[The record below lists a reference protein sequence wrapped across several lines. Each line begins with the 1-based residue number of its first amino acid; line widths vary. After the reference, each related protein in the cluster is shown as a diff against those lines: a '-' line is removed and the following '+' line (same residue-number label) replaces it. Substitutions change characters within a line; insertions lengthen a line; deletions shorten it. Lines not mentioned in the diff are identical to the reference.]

1 MSRSKLVALALFL
14 VLSVSFAVAQQK
26 PPAPPATFSEAL
38 DRQITNAERGII
50 DAADAMPADKY
61 DYAPPANLGEFK
73 GVRTFA
79 EQVRHIAT
87 ANYLF
92 GSVLLGEKAPV
103 DLSSKNPNGPDT
115 IKGKDQILKYLR
127 DSYTYAHRA
136 MTKVTDANKLELV
149 DSPFG
154 YKLTR
159 FGIANILIWH
169 PFDHYGQMAVYL
181 RLNGIVPPAS
191 RQN

>member
-1 MSRSKLVALALFL
+1 MSRFKVVSIALFL
-14 VLSVSFAVAQQK
+14 VFSVYLTAAQQT
-26 PPAPPATFSEAL
+26 PPAPPANLAEAF
-38 DRQITNAERGII
+38 DRQIMNVEKTVV

-61 DYAPPANLGEFK
+61 DFAPSEKLGDFK

-92 GSVLLGEKAPV
+92 GSALLGEKPPFEADP
-103 DLSSKNPNGPDT
+103 KNVNGPDSNKT
-115 IKGKDQILKYLR
+115 KEQIMKYLR
-127 DSYTYAHRA
+127 DSYAVAHRA
-136 MTKVTDANKLELV
+136 MTKINDTNKLELV
-149 DSPFG
+149 QSPFG
-154 YKLTR
+154 NKITR
-159 FGIANILIWH
+159 FGMSNILVWH
-169 PFDHYGQMAVYL
+169 PYDHYGQMAVYL

>member
-1 MSRSKLVALALFL
+1 MFRFKLIASTLLFL
-14 VLSVSFAVAQQK
+14 VVVSLAVAQQSPQT
-26 PPAPPATFSEAL
+26 PPTNLAEAF
-38 DRQITNAERGII
+38 DRQIMNVEKTVV

-61 DYAPPANLGEFK
+61 DFAPSEKLGDFK

-92 GSVLLGEKAPV
+92 GSALLGEKPPFPADPNNV
-103 DLSSKNPNGPDT
+103 NGPDT
-115 IKGKDQILKYLR
+115 NKTKEQIMKYLR
-127 DSYTYAHRA
+127 DSYAVAHRA
-136 MTKVTDANKLELV
+136 MTKINDANKLEMV
-149 DSPFG
+149 QSPFG
-154 YKLTR
+154 NKITR
-159 FGIANILIWH
+159 FGMSNILVWH
-169 PFDHYGQMAVYL
+169 PYDHYGQMVVYL